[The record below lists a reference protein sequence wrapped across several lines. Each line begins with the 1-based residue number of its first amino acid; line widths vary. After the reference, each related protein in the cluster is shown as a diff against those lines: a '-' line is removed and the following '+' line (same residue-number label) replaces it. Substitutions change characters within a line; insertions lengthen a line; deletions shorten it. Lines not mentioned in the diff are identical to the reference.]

1 MQLKDEY
8 KSAEAAVPSRIRSA
22 AGRWVAIGFSVF
34 VIYSMVTL
42 RIHEL
47 QQLSLF
53 LAFTLAL
60 AFIRY
65 PLRPKKPNARLILW
79 TDLVLAGVSFV
90 PAIYICI
97 DFWNF
102 VERAG
107 IPTHWDIILAFLT
120 LLLIFEA
127 TRRTVGLAL
136 LIIVVAFLLYA
147 FFGNLLPAP
156 LSNKGYD
163 VMRVTTTLFMTQN
176 GIFGVALKV
185 MSNFIFLFM
194 VFGAFFSV
202 SGATEFFIDL
212 ACSLFGR
219 LRGGPAKIAVVASG
233 LMGTISGSA
242 VANTVTT
249 GSFTIPLMKRIGFE
263 SHVAGAVEATASTGG
278 QLMPP
283 VMGAAAFVM
292 AEFLGV
298 PYIEVCKAA
307 AIPAILYYL
316 AIYCIVHLY
325 SIKVGLQGLPASEIP
340 NFRKVLGQKWVFI
353 VPILVLIVTLLYGYS
368 TRIAVIYAI
377 VATIVMSMLK
387 KETRITPSKF
397 MEGLARSGYDSVM
410 VACACAAAGIV
421 IGVVLMTGAGM
432 KITNLVLQVS
442 EGSLAIALVMVMLAS
457 IIFGMGLPTVVCY
470 LLLAATVAP
479 SLIKMGALPM
489 AAHLFIFYFG
499 MLCMVTPPVG
509 FAFYAGAAIAN
520 ADPMKTGWMA
530 WKLALAGFVLP
541 YIFIYTPSLLMIGS
555 AWEVIS
561 TCLTS
566 VIGIVCLS
574 AGVIGYLYKKT
585 TILERIVLFAAALL
599 LIKPGWITDA
609 IGLICLGSVVI
620 HQVGVKSFG
629 RRLRLL
635 LKAKG

>member
-1 MQLKDEY
+1 MDLKDEY
-8 KSAEAAVPSRIRSA
+8 KSAESAVLSRIRSV
-22 AGRWVAIGFSVF
+22 AGRWTAIAFSVL
-34 VIYSMVTL
+34 VIYSMATL
-42 RIHEL
+42 QIHEL
-47 QQLSLF
+47 QLLSLF

-65 PLRPKKPNARLILW
+65 PLRPKKPNARFVLW

-107 IPTHWDIILAFLT
+107 LPSQWDIVLAFLT
-120 LLLIFEA
+120 ILLIFEA

-136 LIIVVAFLLYA
+136 VIIVVVFLLYA
-147 FFGNLLPAP
+147 LFGNFLPAP

-176 GIFGVALKV
+176 GVFGVALKV

-219 LRGGPAKIAVVASG
+219 LRGGPAKIAVVSSG

-263 SHVAGAVEATASTGG
+263 GHVAGAVEATASTGG

-292 AEFLGV
+292 AEFIGV

-307 AIPAILYYL
+307 AIPAVLYYL

-325 SIKVGLQGLPASEIP
+325 SVKVGLQGLPASEIP
-340 NFRKVLGQKWVFI
+340 KLRNVLGQKWVFI
-353 VPILVLIVTLLYGYS
+353 VPILILIVTLVMGYS
-368 TRIAVIYAI
+368 TRIAVLYAI
-377 VATIVMSMLK
+377 VSTIVMSMLK
-387 KETRITPSKF
+387 KETRLTPSKF
-397 MEGLARSGYDSVM
+397 VEGLARSGYDSVM

-432 KITNLVLQVS
+432 KITNLVLLVS
-442 EGSLAIALVMVMLAS
+442 EGRLVIALVMVMLAS
-457 IIFGMGLPTVVCY
+457 ILFGMGLPTVVCY

-479 SLIKMGALPM
+479 SLVKMGALPM
-489 AAHLFIFYFG
+489 ASHLFIFYFG

-541 YIFIYTPSLLMIGS
+541 YVFIYNPALLMIGT
-555 AWEVIS
+555 APEVILAFLS
-561 TCLTS
+561 AT
-566 VIGIVCLS
+566 IGIICLS
-574 AGVIGYLYKKT
+574 ASIMGYLFKET
-585 TILERIVLFAAALL
+585 PLFGRIILFAAALL
-599 LIKPGWITDA
+599 LIKPGWITDLV
-609 IGLICLGSVVI
+609 GLGCLGSVVI
-620 HQVGVKSFG
+620 HQVGIKSFS
-629 RRLRLL
+629 RYLSS
-635 LKAKG
+635 KAKG

>member
-8 KSAEAAVPSRIRSA
+8 KSAETAVPSRIRSV
-22 AGRWVAIGFSVF
+22 AGRWIAITFSVF
-34 VIYSMVTL
+34 VIYSMATL

-65 PLRPKKPNARLILW
+65 PLRPKKPNARFILW

-136 LIIVVAFLLYA
+136 LVIVVVFLLYA

-298 PYIEVCKAA
+298 PYIDVCKAA
-307 AIPAILYYL
+307 AIPALLYYL

-340 NFRKVLGQKWVFI
+340 NLRKVLVQKWVFI
-353 VPILVLIVTLLYGYS
+353 VPIIVLIVTLLYGYS
-368 TRIAVIYAI
+368 TRIAVLYAI

-397 MEGLARSGYDSVM
+397 VEGLARSGYDSVM

-457 IIFGMGLPTVVCY
+457 ILFGMGLPTVVCY

-479 SLIKMGALPM
+479 SLVKMGALPI

-520 ADPMKTGWMA
+520 ADPMKTGFMA

-541 YIFIYTPSLLMIGS
+541 YVFIYNPSLLMIGS

-561 TCLTS
+561 TFLTS

-574 AGVIGYLYKKT
+574 ASVIGYLYKET
-585 TILERIVLFAAALL
+585 TLLERIVLFAAAIL

-629 RRLRLL
+629 GRLL

>member
-1 MQLKDEY
+1 VELKDEY
-8 KSAEAAVPSRIRSA
+8 KSAESAVPSRVRSTT
-22 AGRWVAIGFSVF
+22 GRWIAIAFSVF

-65 PLRPKKPNARLILW
+65 PLRPKKPNARFILW

-90 PAIYICI
+90 PAVYICI

-107 IPTHWDIILAFLT
+107 IPTPWDILLAFLT
-120 LLLIFEA
+120 LLLILEA

-136 LIIVVAFLLYA
+136 LIIVVVFLLYA

-176 GIFGVALKV
+176 GVFGVALKV

-219 LRGGPAKIAVVASG
+219 LRGGPAKIAVVSSG

-249 GSFTIPLMKRIGFE
+249 GSFTIPLMKKIGFE

-292 AEFLGV
+292 AEFLGI
-298 PYIEVCKAA
+298 PYIDVCKAA

-340 NFRKVLGQKWVFI
+340 NFKKVIGQKWVFI
-353 VPILVLIVTLLYGYS
+353 VPILVLIVTLVMGYS
-368 TRIAVIYAI
+368 TRIAVLYAI
-377 VATIVMSMLK
+377 VATIVMSMFK

-397 MEGLARSGYDSVM
+397 VEGLARSGYDSVM
-410 VACACAAAGIV
+410 VACACGAAGIV
-421 IGVVLMTGAGM
+421 IGVVLMTGTGM

-442 EGSLAIALVMVMLAS
+442 EGSLAIALVLVMLAS
-457 IIFGMGLPTVVCY
+457 ILFGMGLPTVVCY

-479 SLIKMGALPM
+479 SLVKMGAMPI

-541 YIFIYTPSLLMIGS
+541 YVFVYNPSLLMIGTTT
-555 AWEVIS
+555 EVILAFLS
-561 TCLTS
+561 ATL
-566 VIGIVCLS
+566 GIICLS
-574 AGVIGYLYKKT
+574 ASIMAYLFKET
-585 TILERIVLFAAALL
+585 SLLERVVLFAAALL
-599 LIKPGWITDA
+599 LIKPGWITDL
-609 IGLICLGSVVI
+609 IGLVCLGSVMI
-620 HQVGVKSFG
+620 HQLGITAFG
-629 RRLRLL
+629 RLL
-635 LKAKG
+635 LFKWKS